1 MDMKKFFVIVFLF
14 FQVQSYAQNNFLYEK
29 PPVFSECDS
38 VEVELLQKCFDNQ
51 VFAHVFNNFK
61 VPQEV
66 MDTNYNGDVVVLFEV
81 DKEGQ
86 FRVIYVD
93 ATYQELK
100 DEAKRVFGEF
110 PKIKPGTYNGRPT
123 YKQYSIAVKIPL
135 VNQAVATKDLSKEED
150 SSINDELTELEKA
163 AKTEYDSVNTKLVP
177 FSNKEYTSQLNIPF
191 THSNYAKFD
200 RSINLV
206 GTNSHTASKPYMYE
220 DVSAYYNFQAAVD
233 TLAKDTNTFAGRKLW
248 NERLVRVEGKDYWF
262 TIDPIFDFE
271 VGKDTDAD
279 FSSTYNNTRGIT
291 IQGGLGNKFSFY
303 TSFFESQGRFA
314 QYYNQYAESIKA
326 ADEAAIVPGRGIAK
340 AFKDGGYDYP
350 VAEAYLSYTPF
361 KFLNVQFG
369 HGKNFIGDG
378 FRSLFI
384 SDVATPH
391 PFLKLNT
398 TFWKIKYTST
408 WMWLRDV
415 RPEVEVDGAYMP
427 KYMATHFL
435 SWNVSKRLNVG
446 FFESV
451 IWNNANNRGFDIN
464 YLNPI
469 IFFRAIEFETG
480 QDAGNALL
488 GLSGKYKL
496 NDNMNLYGQFILDE
510 FSLSDMSGGEKSWK
524 NKFGY
529 QLGFKYY
536 HAFKVKNLMLQ
547 TEYNRVRPYTYSHN
561 TVVLNYGHSNQSM
574 AHLWGSNFSEFV
586 LIGRYH
592 YKRWFGN
599 AKMVIGTRGLDFNNG
614 VDDYSYG
621 GDIYRNYN
629 ERPFDTGVE
638 VGQGNKTTTF
648 FTNLQVGYVINPAT
662 NLKIFTDVTFRDFN
676 PEAQTATALKSNT
689 VWFNIGIRT
698 DLFNWYFDL

>member
-66 MDTNYNGDVVVLFEV
+66 MDTNYNGDVVVLFQV

-378 FRSLFI
+378 YRSLFI

-536 HAFKVKNLMLQ
+536 HAFEVKNLMLQ

-614 VDDYSYG
+614 VDNYSYG

-648 FTNLQVGYVINPAT
+648 FSNLQVGYVINPAT

>member
-1 MDMKKFFVIVFLF
+1 MKKFFVIVFLF

-66 MDTNYNGDVVVLFEV
+66 MDTNYNGDVVVLFQV

-378 FRSLFI
+378 YRSLFI

-536 HAFKVKNLMLQ
+536 HAFEVKNLMLQ

-614 VDDYSYG
+614 VDNYSYG

-648 FTNLQVGYVINPAT
+648 FSNLQVGYVINPAT

>member
-1 MDMKKFFVIVFLF
+1 MKKFFVIVFLF

-378 FRSLFI
+378 YRSLFI

-536 HAFKVKNLMLQ
+536 HAFEVKNLMLQ

-614 VDDYSYG
+614 VDNYSYG

-648 FTNLQVGYVINPAT
+648 FSNLQVGYVINPAT